1 MIEPKVLIKMLLS
14 QWKFLLH
21 CLELED
27 IGDVKF
33 ELIEDFLHQVA
44 KELCIFDPSP
54 SDAD

>member
-21 CLELED
+21 CLELKD
-27 IGDVKF
+27 IGDAKL

-44 KELCIFDPSP
+44 KEFCIFDSLP